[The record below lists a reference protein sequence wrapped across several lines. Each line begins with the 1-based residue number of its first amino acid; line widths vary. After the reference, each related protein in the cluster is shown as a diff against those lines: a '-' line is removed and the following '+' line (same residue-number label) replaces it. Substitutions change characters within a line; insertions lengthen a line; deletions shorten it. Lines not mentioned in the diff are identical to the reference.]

1 MSISGVGA
9 SWQPPNLTDK
19 QNLNQNFGALVS
31 KTFDIMNSASNSA
44 AMVPVDKQTF
54 GAAVVSKT
62 FDYMNSDPG
71 FGKSGTNDMSQTY
84 DFAKN
89 VLGAYAKGSIVNT
102 FS

>member
-9 SWQPPNLTDK
+9 SWQAPDLTDK
-19 QNLNQNFGALVS
+19 HNLNQNFGAVVS
-31 KTFDIMNSASNSA
+31 KTLDIMNSAANSA

-54 GAAVVSKT
+54 DAAVVSKT
-62 FDYMNSDPG
+62 FDYMNSDSG